1 MLHLLLTVDG
11 DGVEVSGVAVA
22 AGQHLQFLVEVR
34 RSVTL
39 FISHS
44 LFIWR
49 IISVF
54 PSRVISG
61 IGFATSGRTQ
71 FMFVLK
77 TDVKE
82 HSRVFVIPVISNVSE
97 PTLINFLMVRLLFN
111 VAGVHV
117 ASIIIRANI
126 DAGPAFDGTV
136 AIEALLLGG
145 RLLGHALR

>member
-1 MLHLLLTVDG
+1 VLHLLLTVDG
-11 DGVEVSGVAVA
+11 NGMEVGGVAVA

-49 IISVF
+49 TFSVI
-54 PSRVISG
+54 PSRVVSG
-61 IGFATSGRTQ
+61 VGFAASGRTQ
-71 FMFVLK
+71 FMLVLK

-82 HSRVFVIPVISNVSE
+82 HSRVFVIPIISNVSE
-97 PTLINFLMVRLLFN
+97 PTLIHLLMVRLLFN

-117 ASIIIRANI
+117 TFIMIRANVN
-126 DAGPAFDGTV
+126 AGPALDGTV
-136 AIEALLLGG
+136 AVEALLLGG
-145 RLLGHALR
+145 RLL